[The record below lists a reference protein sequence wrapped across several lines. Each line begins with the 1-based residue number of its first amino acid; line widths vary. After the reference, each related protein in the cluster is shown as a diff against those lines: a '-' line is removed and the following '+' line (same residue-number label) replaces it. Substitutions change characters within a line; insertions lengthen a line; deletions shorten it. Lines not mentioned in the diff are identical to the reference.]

1 MRGWK
6 SVSLDYKIY
15 IGSSIKNIY
24 LFLHYHWESGKKQEK
39 IKKFVD
45 DQYSV
50 CYISLAMEVG
60 LFFMPFFRSDLFW
73 LKGVEKHKEFNG
85 GGSCAHENNTGMYR
99 MQES

>member
-1 MRGWK
+1 M
-6 SVSLDYKIY
+6 
-15 IGSSIKNIY
+15 
-24 LFLHYHWESGKKQEK
+24 
-39 IKKFVD
+39 
-45 DQYSV
+45 

>member
-1 MRGWK
+1 MEK
-6 SVSLDYKIY
+6 S
-15 IGSSIKNIY
+15 
-24 LFLHYHWESGKKQEK
+24 KKK
-39 IKKFVD
+39 TKKFVD

-60 LFFMPFFRSDLFW
+60 LFFMPFLGRTYFR